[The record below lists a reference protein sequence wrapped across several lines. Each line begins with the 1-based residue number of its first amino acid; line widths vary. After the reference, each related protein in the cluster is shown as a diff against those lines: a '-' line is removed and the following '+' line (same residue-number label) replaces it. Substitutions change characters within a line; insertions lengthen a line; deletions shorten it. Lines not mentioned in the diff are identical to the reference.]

1 MFPQDL
7 TPEYIDRLLRAN
19 GYEPIGLDELED
31 LGAIKTLTFN
41 DNSGN
46 RNKSIGIYNDFI
58 IKPNKLIEHQNILI
72 PSENISTALNAEI
85 RVSLTNDLEHFYV
98 YGPNPYMAGMSFNEI
113 TELNEGMPVSMLPDV
128 DLTNWVG
135 DIGLALYISE
145 LSGEKPLLVRGLY
158 FTINTNVDIIA
169 HGEYKITFNTML
181 DTAVEGVNDAT
192 DQDIDNMFN

>member
-46 RNKSIGIYNDFI
+46 RNKSIGIYKDFI

-72 PSENISTALNAEI
+72 PSENISEALNAEI
-85 RVSLTNDLEHFYV
+85 RVSLTDDLEHYYV
-98 YGPNPYMAGMSFNEI
+98 YDYNTGVFNEI

-135 DIGLALYISE
+135 DIGLALCISE
-145 LSGEKPLLVRGLY
+145 LSGNKPLFVDGLY
-158 FTINTNVDIIA
+158 FTINTRVNIIA